1 MCCGLK
7 GHVLR
12 FLDRVESDLQ
22 WLIHGGHG
30 DRRVNQP
37 EKRLAGLVD
46 HREVEN
52 WYAYTSQRCR

>member
-22 WLIHGGHG
+22 WLIHGGVMAIDG
-30 DRRVNQP
+30 SINQKSVSP
-37 EKRLAGLVD
+37 G
-46 HREVEN
+46 
-52 WYAYTSQRCR
+52 